1 MYYWFGYINEMN
13 SQLNMNIDNK
23 NLQFIDDCRYI
34 KNCYDYKSS
43 HMMEKFSLND
53 IATETSKLH
62 I

>member
-1 MYYWFGYINEMN
+1 MN
-13 SQLNMNIDNK
+13 SQLNMNINNK

-34 KNCYDYKSS
+34 KYCYDYKSS

-53 IATETSKLH
+53 IANETSKLH